1 VCESIGF
8 LAFCCGTVASPAG
21 APRGEGAELEAL
33 GIIGCRCKQSSNQS
47 PRARTQQDGHIKHET
62 IISSFASSCAAMI
75 ELLIA
80 ERAWSNFSDAC
91 VDPQFRGEVNKGP
104 RFSIHANS
112 WSFDKLGP
120 SHLTLHKQF
129 LHKPHHLF
137 IIITNPIR
145 GFHHTPSFSEHP
157 SKSRIAQ

>member
-1 VCESIGF
+1 MVLGT
-8 LAFCCGTVASPAG
+8 LLWDCCFACWSCSW
-21 APRGEGAELEAL
+21 RGAELEAL
-33 GIIGCRCKQSSNQS
+33 GMGCRCKQSSNQS

-62 IISSFASSCAAMI
+62 IISSFCIQLRGHDRTAHRG
-75 ELLIA
+75 

-120 SHLTLHKQF
+120 FHLTLHKQF
-129 LHKPHHLF
+129 LHKPHHL
-137 IIITNPIR
+137 IIINPI
-145 GFHHTPSFSEHP
+145 GSFHPTPIIQLQSTP
-157 SKSRIAQ
+157 ARAALLRVP